1 MTPEEKKRLFEKV
14 ETQLIVDEDLRLMP
28 YRCPAGKL
36 TIGVGRNLED
46 NGITREEAYYLCHND
61 VDTCHRQLSLAIPF
75 YDRLP
80 SDKKEILLNMC
91 FNMGLTR
98 LQGFRRMLA
107 AMAVRDW
114 ESAAHEMEDSDWA
127 RQVGIRAKRLI
138 NKMRNNSPQPPL

>member
-1 MTPEEKKRLFEKV
+1 MTPEEKKQLFEKV

-46 NGITREEAYYLCHND
+46 NGITRAEAYYLLRND

-80 SDKKEILLNMC
+80 FEKKEILLNMC
-91 FNMGLTR
+91 FNMGLTK
-98 LQGFRRMLA
+98 LQGFKRMLA
-107 AMAVRDW
+107 AMAVNDW
-114 ESAAHEMEDSDWA
+114 ESAAHEMANSAWA
-127 RQVGIRAKRLI
+127 MQVGDRARRLI
-138 NKMRNNSPQPPL
+138 EKMRR

>member
-1 MTPEEKKRLFEKV
+1 MTPEEKKSLFEKV

-46 NGITREEAYYLCHND
+46 NGITREEAYYLCRND
-61 VDTCHRQLSLAIPF
+61 VDQCHRQLSLALPF

-80 SDKKEILLNMC
+80 FEKKEVLLNMC
-91 FNMGLTR
+91 FNMGLTK

-107 AMAVRDW
+107 AMAVKDW
-114 ESAAHEMEDSDWA
+114 ESAAKEMADSDWA

-138 NKMRNNSPQPPL
+138 GKMRG

>member
-1 MTPEEKKRLFEKV
+1 MPTEEIKKLFDKV

-46 NGITREEAYYLCHND
+46 NGITREEAYYLLRND
-61 VDTCHRQLSLAIPF
+61 IDRCHRQLSLKLPF

-91 FNMGLTR
+91 FNMGLNK
-98 LQGFRRMLA
+98 LLGFKRMLA
-107 AMAVRDW
+107 AMAVNNWDA
-114 ESAAHEMEDSDWA
+114 AAHEMADSAWA
-127 RQVGIRAKRLI
+127 GQVGDRARRLI
-138 NKMRNNSPQPPL
+138 GKMRGNL

>member
-1 MTPEEKKRLFEKV
+1 MTPEEKKALFDKV

-46 NGITREEAYYLCHND
+46 NGITREEAYYLLRND
-61 VDTCHRQLSLAIPF
+61 LDTCHRQLSLAIPF

-80 SDKKEILLNMC
+80 SEKKEILLNMC

-98 LQGFRRMLA
+98 LQGFKRMLA
-107 AMAVRDW
+107 AMAVNNWD
-114 ESAAHEMEDSDWA
+114 EAAREMENSAWA
-127 RQVGIRAKRLI
+127 KQVGDRAKRLI
-138 NKMRNNSPQPPL
+138 RKMRS

>member
-28 YRCPAGKL
+28 YKCPAGKL

-46 NGITREEAYYLCHND
+46 NGITREEAYYLLRND
-61 VDTCHRQLSLAIPF
+61 LDTCHRQLSLTIPF

-80 SDKKEILLNMC
+80 SDKKEILLNMG

-98 LQGFRRMLA
+98 LQGFKRMLA
-107 AMAVRDW
+107 AMAVNDW
-114 ESAAHEMEDSDWA
+114 DEAAHEMANSAWA
-127 RQVGIRAKRLI
+127 RQVGGRAKRLI
-138 NKMRNNSPQPPL
+138 GKMRGD

>member
-1 MTPEEKKRLFEKV
+1 M

-28 YRCPAGKL
+28 YKCPAGRL

-46 NGITREEAYYLCHND
+46 NGITREEAYYLLRND
-61 VDTCHRQLSLAIPF
+61 VDKCHRQLSLTIPF

-98 LQGFRRMLA
+98 LLGFKRMLA
-107 AMAVRDW
+107 AMATNNW
-114 ESAAHEMEDSDWA
+114 EEAAHEMANSAWA
-127 RQVGIRAKRLI
+127 RQVGDRARRLME
-138 NKMRNNSPQPPL
+138 KMRKP